1 MVVFVHS
8 LGSLWQQKILPA
20 GGARVWNTTG
30 IRDGPQVRSYAKVFG
45 QVKLG
50 AKARLELS
58 RSGELTG
65 VAWTASDVVEVNR
78 CRKLALLCPASRA
91 TIAELYIVTVTDT
104 LVGELQMDSWDASRA
119 TLISFSKW
127 RSRQEVML
135 AMQPFAWLRGSSGSA
150 VLVASGDGCDWRVT
164 RWREDAVRART
175 DPDF

>member
-8 LGSLWQQKILPA
+8 LGSLWQERILPA

-50 AKARLELS
+50 AKARLDLS

-78 CRKLALLCPASRA
+78 CRKLALLCRASREA
-91 TIAELYIVTVTDT
+91 VAEFCIVTVTES
-104 LVGELQMDSWDASRA
+104 LIGELCMDSWDGSRA
-119 TLISFSKW
+119 TLISFSTW

-135 AMQPFAWLRGSSGSA
+135 VMQPFAWLRGSTGSA
-150 VLVASGDGCDWRVT
+150 VLVVSGGRCNWKVT
-164 RWREDAVRART
+164 RW
-175 DPDF
+175 

>member
-8 LGSLWQQKILPA
+8 LGSLWQEKVLPA

-50 AKARLELS
+50 ARAGLELA

-65 VAWTASDVVEVNR
+65 AAWTATDLVEVNR
-78 CRKLALLCPASRA
+78 CRKLALLCRTSRA
-91 TIAELYIVTVTDT
+91 STAELFIVTVTEN
-104 LVGELQMDSWDASRA
+104 LVGELGMDSWDSTNT
-119 TLISFSKW
+119 TLISFSRW

-135 AMQPFAWLRGSSGSA
+135 AMHPFAWLRGATGSA
-150 VLVASGDGCDWRVT
+150 VLVASGGRCDWKVT
-164 RWREDAVRART
+164 RW
-175 DPDF
+175 